1 MQEIPVSESPTSETP
16 VSESPASAPPV
27 SESPVSESPTPPP
40 TVSAPPVSG
49 TAISMRDLLE
59 AGLHFGHETKWWNPR
74 MRPYIYGARSG
85 IHILDLKQTLPM
97 FRDALNFI
105 SRLGAEGKTILFV
118 GTKRQA
124 QEVIASEASRVD
136 AFYVNHRWLGGLLTN
151 FQTIRKSVARFQELR
166 DDAENADLGGF
177 SNKARSRLEK
187 RRRRLEKTLAGIEKM
202 ERLPDAVCIVDP
214 KNELIAVREA
224 RKLGIPIIA
233 IVDSDCD
240 PDLIDH
246 IIPGNDDALRAI
258 RLFASRVASA
268 FEEGRRLYGL
278 PGASSSAAAETFAGT
293 ADDVEG
299 ENGTNGAAAQEDAPP
314 SPPETAPASTD

>member
-1 MQEIPVSESPTSETP
+1 MSDT
-16 VSESPASAPPV
+16 
-27 SESPVSESPTPPP
+27 
-40 TVSAPPVSG
+40 TV
-49 TAISMRDLLE
+49 SMRDLIE

-74 MRPYIYGARSG
+74 MRPYIYGTRSG
-85 IHILDLKQTLPM
+85 VHILDLNQTLPM

-151 FQTIRKSVARFQELR
+151 FRTIRKSIARFQELR
-166 DDAENADLGGF
+166 DITENADLGGF

-187 RRRRLEKTLAGIEKM
+187 RRRRLERTLAGIEKM
-202 ERLPDAVCIVDP
+202 ERLPDAICIVDP
-214 KNELIAVREA
+214 KNELIAVHEA

-240 PDLIDH
+240 PDLVDY
-246 IIPGNDDALRAI
+246 IIPGNDDAMRAI
-258 RLFASRVASA
+258 RLFASRIASA
-268 FEEGRRLYGL
+268 FGEGRRLRAL
-278 PGASSSAAAETFAGT
+278 PPDESEAFVEPAGEAKDEPASAPPPGGGEAARPASSG
-293 ADDVEG
+293 
-299 ENGTNGAAAQEDAPP
+299 
-314 SPPETAPASTD
+314 

>member
-1 MQEIPVSESPTSETP
+1 
-16 VSESPASAPPV
+16 
-27 SESPVSESPTPPP
+27 
-40 TVSAPPVSG
+40 
-49 TAISMRDLLE
+49 MRDLLE

-85 IHILDLKQTLPM
+85 IHILDLNQTLPM
-97 FRDALNFI
+97 FRDALHFI

-151 FQTIRKSVARFQELR
+151 FKTIRKSIARFQELR
-166 DDAENADLGGF
+166 DITDNADLGGF
-177 SNKARSRLEK
+177 SNKARSRLDK

-202 ERLPDAVCIVDP
+202 ERLPDAICIVDP
-214 KNELIAVREA
+214 KNEMIAVHEA

-240 PDLIDH
+240 PDLIDY

-268 FEEGRRLYGL
+268 FEEGRRLHG
-278 PGASSSAAAETFAGT
+278 SAETEDFAEPVAETPEAQTPDAPEENGAEASQETSPAPEDSVESAAGT
-293 ADDVEG
+293 AP
-299 ENGTNGAAAQEDAPP
+299 AATAEEAETP
-314 SPPETAPASTD
+314 PPEPESPADSSDPSSA